1 MEAEGAGNG
10 GGKLVHVL
18 AVGVQVRH
26 TEAEE
31 EMGLG
36 ISGAKKSDSVLDL
49 LWQGSLTS
57 GI

>member
-10 GGKLVHVL
+10 GGKLVRVR

-26 TEAEE
+26 TQAEE

-36 ISGAKKSDSVLDL
+36 ISGAKYQTRDL
-49 LWQGSLTS
+49 TLYGK
-57 GI
+57 GP

>member
-18 AVGVQVRH
+18 AIGVQIRH
-26 TEAEE
+26 TETEE
-31 EMGLG
+31 EMGLE
-36 ISGAKKSDSVLDL
+36 ISGAKKSDLVFDP

>member
-10 GGKLVHVL
+10 GGKLVRVW

-26 TEAEE
+26 TPAEE

-36 ISGAKKSDSVLDL
+36 ISGAKKSDSGFDP
-49 LWQGSLTS
+49 LWQRSLTS